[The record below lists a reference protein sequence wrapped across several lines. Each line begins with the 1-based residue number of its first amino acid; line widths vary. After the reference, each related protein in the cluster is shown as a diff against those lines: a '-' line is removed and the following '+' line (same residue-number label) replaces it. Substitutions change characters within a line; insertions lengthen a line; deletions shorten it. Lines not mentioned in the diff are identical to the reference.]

1 MFRVPEEPDEYF
13 LMHEE
18 SVLASLVELSGVEI
32 LWCDDFYD
40 GAIDG
45 LARWD
50 GREFWFAGVYPL
62 DHRPRRYVL
71 HEIRAVGV
79 EAASALHRQL
89 GAYAEASRHGRLD
102 STQERAWGQ
111 VWASRPDYRG
121 APAVG
126 WFTA

>member
-1 MFRVPEEPDEYF
+1 MPEEPDEDL

-18 SVLASLVELSGVEI
+18 SVLAGLVELSGVEI

-62 DHRPRRYVL
+62 DRRPRRYVL
-71 HEIRAVGV
+71 HEISAMDV
-79 EAASALHRQL
+79 EAASALHRLL
-89 GAYAEASRHGRLD
+89 GENADAARHGRLD
-102 STQERAWGQ
+102 STQERAWSQ
-111 VWASRPDYRG
+111 AWASRPDYRR

-126 WFTA
+126 WFSA